1 MKLAFQTAAAVG
13 AGVFAVLCVD
23 LSLTV
28 GREREVIEAE
38 MRANHAWLLDVVER
52 AVAPVLEA
60 EGLAAAQATV
70 PVLTPGALRLGLVSP
85 GLDDRDGWLTTRR
98 ALHVRGAHVADLV
111 ASEALVLEEAF
122 LEGSVWQR
130 ALTLL
135 VMVLVVML
143 VAWRFSARV
152 VSRRVERLVR
162 QLRDVGAGRAVG
174 PLTVDGPTELATLAR
189 EANAMT
195 LELRATR
202 AALEAEHTEH
212 LATLAQ
218 LRHVDRLA
226 TVGRLAAGLAH
237 ELGAPLSVI
246 AIKADRLGEA
256 DEATPSARAQALV
269 IRDRVEFIRV
279 LVRRVLNFGRP
290 SQPTRRQVNL
300 VSLGREVV
308 AMLQPLAAKF
318 GVRVEVVAEEEPL
331 EAAVDGHQ
339 LEQVLSNLLTNAF
352 LASKPG
358 GRVWL
363 TVGRTARARTPGAPL
378 IPCASVEV
386 RDEGVGMAPE
396 VVEHLFEPFFTTR
409 AVGEG
414 TGLGLSVCWGIVRD
428 HDGWLDV
435 VSAPGK
441 GSTFTMVVPLSH
453 QEVVHEAT
461 TPDAAT
467 APPAA
472 HR

>member
-13 AGVFAVLCVD
+13 AGVLVVLWVD
-23 LSLTV
+23 LSLTM

-38 MRANHAWLLDVVER
+38 MRSNHDRLLDLVER
-52 AVAPVLEA
+52 VVAPVLEA
-60 EGLAAAQATV
+60 EGLSAAQAAV
-70 PVLTPGALRLGLVSP
+70 PTLRPGPLTLSLVGAA
-85 GLDDRDGWLTTRR
+85 LDDRDGWLTTRR
-98 ALHVRGAHVADLV
+98 PLHVRGAHVADLV

-130 ALTLL
+130 GLTVLA
-135 VMVLVVML
+135 MVLVVML

-162 QLRDVGAGRAVG
+162 HLRDVGAGRAVE
-174 PLTVDGPTELATLAR
+174 PLSVDGPTELATLAR

-202 AALEAEHTEH
+202 AALEAEHTER

-218 LRHVDRLA
+218 LRHADRLT

-246 AIKADRLGEA
+246 AIKADRLGELEQA
-256 DEATPSARAQALV
+256 PPSTRALALA

-290 SQPTRRQVNL
+290 SSPTRRQADL
-300 VSLGREVV
+300 VGLGREVV

-318 GVRVEVVAEEEPL
+318 AVHVDVVAEEARL

-352 LASKPG
+352 LASRAG
-358 GRVWL
+358 QRVWL
-363 TVGRTARARTPGAPL
+363 TVSRTTRARASGAPP
-378 IPCASVEV
+378 IACASIAV

-428 HDGWLDV
+428 HDGWLEV
-435 VSAPGK
+435 ESAPGK

-453 QEVVHEAT
+453 QEVVHEAA
-461 TPDAAT
+461 TPDAAA
-467 APPAA
+467 APLAA